1 MTNGAQNFVM
11 VGERTNVTGSAR
23 FRKLIEANDYAAAL
37 EVARQQVENGANMLD
52 VNMDEGMLDSEK
64 AMTTLLNLLAAE
76 PDISRVPIMIDSSKW
91 SVIEAGLKCVQG
103 KSVVNSISLKEG
115 EGPFLDHARK
125 VRRYGAAVVVMAFD
139 EKGQAETAERKFAIC
154 QRAYKLLTE
163 KVGFPPE
170 DIIFDPNIF
179 AVATGI
185 EEHNDYAS
193 AYIEATRRIKAELP
207 YVHVSGGV
215 SNLSFAFRGNER
227 VREAMHSVF
236 LYHAIQAGMDMGIV
250 NAGQLALYDDIDP
263 ELRELVEDVILNRRP
278 DATDRLLEAAERFK
292 GEGAQK
298 KEVDLSWRE
307 KPVEERLVHALVH
320 GIGTYIE
327 DDTEE
332 AREKAERPLHVIEG
346 PLMAGMN
353 VVGDLFGSGKM
364 FLPQVVKSARVMKQ
378 AVAYL
383 MPFME
388 QEKKDLGL
396 ADQPSAGKILLATVK
411 GDVHDIGK
419 NIVGV
424 VLQCNNYE
432 VIDLGVMV
440 PAQKIL
446 DTARERKV
454 DIVGLSGLIT
464 PSLDEM
470 CHVAAEMER
479 EGFDLPLLIGG
490 ATTSRVHTAVKISP
504 NYHKSQAIYVTDASR
519 AVGVVSSL
527 MSPDERRRAIAKV
540 REDYARMAESYARGQ
555 AEKVRTAIAEARANR
570 LNLDWAGHTPPKPTF
585 LGTRAFK
592 AYDLAELSRYIDW
605 TPFFHVW
612 ELKGTFPRIL
622 EDDKYG
628 EAARNLYEDARAML
642 KQLIEEKWL
651 TANGVVGFW
660 PANRIGDDIEIYTD
674 EMRTKRLAVLHTL
687 RQQMARDGSRANLAL
702 ADFVAPK
709 ETGIADY
716 VGGFTVTAGV
726 GEEDV
731 ALRFEHANDD
741 YSKIMIKALA
751 DRLAEAFAEAL
762 HEKVRRELWAY
773 APDEKLSNEQLIAE
787 DYAGIRPAPGY
798 PAQPDHTEKRTLFAL
813 LDAEKAVGVKLT
825 ESYAMWP
832 AAAVSGLYFSHPESR
847 YFGVGK
853 IGRDQVADYAGRKGW
868 SIEEAERW
876 LGPILNYDPKLIAN
890 AAE

>member
-1 MTNGAQNFVM
+1 MSNAAQDFVM
-11 VGERTNVTGSAR
+11 VGERTNVTGSAK
-23 FRKLIEANDYAAAL
+23 FRKLIEANDYPAAL

-52 VNMDEGMLDSEK
+52 VNMDEGMLDSEA
-64 AMTTLLNLLAAE
+64 AMVTFLNLLAAE

-115 EGPFLDHARK
+115 EGPFLDHAKK

-139 EKGQAETAERKFAIC
+139 EQGQAETATRKLEIC
-154 QRAYKLLTE
+154 KRAYQLLTE

-185 EEHNDYAS
+185 EEHSNYGL
-193 AYIEATRRIKAELP
+193 AYIEATRRIKEELP

-263 ELRELVEDVILNRRP
+263 ELRELVEDVILNRRE
-278 DATDRLLEAAERFK
+278 DATDRLLEAAEKYR

-298 KEVDLSWRE
+298 RDVDLAWRE

-320 GIGTYIE
+320 GVATYI
-327 DDTEE
+327 DADTEE
-332 AREKAERPLHVIEG
+332 ARAKAKRPLHVIEG
-346 PLMAGMN
+346 PLMAGMS

-388 QEKKDLGL
+388 KEKEDLGL
-396 ADQPSAGKILLATVK
+396 AQGEPAGRIVMATVK

-440 PAQKIL
+440 PAQRIL
-446 DTARERKV
+446 DTARERKA
-454 DIVGLSGLIT
+454 DIIGLSGLIT

-504 NYHKSQAIYVTDASR
+504 NYHRSQAIYVTDASR
-519 AVGVVSSL
+519 AVGVVSGL
-527 MSPDERRRAIAKV
+527 MSPEERPKAIARV
-540 REDYARMAESYARGQ
+540 REEYARMAESHARGR
-555 AEKVRTAIAEARANR
+555 AEKVRTSIADARANR
-570 LNLDWAGHTPPKPTF
+570 LKLDWKTYQPPKPTF
-585 LGTRAFK
+585 LGTRSFRG
-592 AYDLAELSRYIDW
+592 YDLAELAGYVDW
-605 TPFFHVW
+605 TPFFQAW
-612 ELKGTFPRIL
+612 ELKGAFPRIL
-622 EDDKYG
+622 QDDKYG
-628 EAARNLYEDARAML
+628 EAARNLFDDAQAML
-642 KQLIEEKWL
+642 KQLIAEKWL
-651 TANGVVGFW
+651 KANAVVGFW
-660 PANRIGDDIEIYTD
+660 PANSVGDDIELYTD
-674 EMRTKRLAVLHTL
+674 ESRSKVLATLHTL
-687 RQQMARDGSRANLAL
+687 RQQMARDGDKSNLAL
-702 ADFVAPK
+702 ADFIAPK
-709 ETGIADY
+709 EFRRRRLYRRLCRHRRHWRGRRCAEIRARQRRLLQDHGQGARRPPR
-716 VGGFTVTAGV
+716 GGLRRGAACEGAPR
-726 GEEDV
+726 
-731 ALRFEHANDD
+731 AL
-741 YSKIMIKALA
+741 
-751 DRLAEAFAEAL
+751 
-762 HEKVRRELWAY
+762 
-773 APDEKLSNEQLIAE
+773 
-787 DYAGIRPAPGY
+787 
-798 PAQPDHTEKRTLFAL
+798 
-813 LDAEKAVGVKLT
+813 
-825 ESYAMWP
+825 
-832 AAAVSGLYFSHPESR
+832 GLCA
-847 YFGVGK
+847 
-853 IGRDQVADYAGRKGW
+853 GRDAH
-868 SIEEAERW
+868 E
-876 LGPILNYDPKLIAN
+876 
-890 AAE
+890 

>member
-1 MTNGAQNFVM
+1 MSNGAQNFVM

-52 VNMDEGMLDSEK
+52 VNMDEGMLDSEG
-64 AMTTLLNLLAAE
+64 AMVTFLNLIAAE
-76 PDISRVPIMIDSSKW
+76 PDIARVPIMIDSSKW

-103 KSVVNSISLKEG
+103 KAVVNSISLKEG

-139 EKGQAETAERKFAIC
+139 EKGQADSVERKVAIC
-154 QRAYKLLTE
+154 KRAYRLLTE
-163 KVGFPPE
+163 EAGFPPE
-170 DIIFDPNIF
+170 DIVFDPNIF

-193 AYIEATRRIKAELP
+193 AYIEATRRIKSELP
-207 YVHVSGGV
+207 HVHVSGGV

-236 LYHAIQAGMDMGIV
+236 LYHAIAAGMDMGIV
-250 NAGQLALYDDIDP
+250 NAGQLTLYDDIEP
-263 ELRELVEDVILNRRP
+263 ELRTLVEDVILNRRA

-298 KEVDLSWRE
+298 REVDLSWRE
-307 KPVEERLVHALVH
+307 KPVEERLIHALVH
-320 GIGTYIE
+320 GIGNYVVE
-327 DDTEE
+327 DTEE
-332 AREKAERPLHVIEG
+332 ARAKAERPLHVIEG

-353 VVGDLFGSGKM
+353 VVGDLFGAGKM

-388 QEKKDLGL
+388 REKRELGL

-440 PAQKIL
+440 PAQVIL
-446 DTARERKV
+446 ETAREKKV
-454 DIVGLSGLIT
+454 DIIGLSGLIT

-527 MSPDERRRAIAKV
+527 MSPEERPKAIARV
-540 REDYARMAESYARGQ
+540 REEYRNMAESYARGQ
-555 AEKVRTAIAEARANR
+555 AEKRRASLQGGARQQAQARLGGLRAAE
-570 LNLDWAGHTPPKPTF
+570 TV
-585 LGTRAFK
+585 
-592 AYDLAELSRYIDW
+592 LSR
-605 TPFFHVW
+605 H
-612 ELKGTFPRIL
+612 PRL
-622 EDDKYG
+622 
-628 EAARNLYEDARAML
+628 R
-642 KQLIEEKWL
+642 QLRPRRSRPL
-651 TANGVVGFW
+651 H
-660 PANRIGDDIEIYTD
+660 
-674 EMRTKRLAVLHTL
+674 RLDAVL
-687 RQQMARDGSRANLAL
+687 SR
-702 ADFVAPK
+702 
-709 ETGIADY
+709 
-716 VGGFTVTAGV
+716 
-726 GEEDV
+726 
-731 ALRFEHANDD
+731 
-741 YSKIMIKALA
+741 
-751 DRLAEAFAEAL
+751 
-762 HEKVRRELWAY
+762 
-773 APDEKLSNEQLIAE
+773 
-787 DYAGIRPAPGY
+787 
-798 PAQPDHTEKRTLFAL
+798 
-813 LDAEKAVGVKLT
+813 
-825 ESYAMWP
+825 
-832 AAAVSGLYFSHPESR
+832 
-847 YFGVGK
+847 
-853 IGRDQVADYAGRKGW
+853 
-868 SIEEAERW
+868 
-876 LGPILNYDPKLIAN
+876 LGA
-890 AAE
+890 

>member
-64 AMTTLLNLLAAE
+64 AMVTLLNLLAAE

-139 EKGQAETAERKFAIC
+139 EQGQAETAERKFAIC

-185 EEHNDYAS
+185 EEHNDYAH
-193 AYIEATRRIKAELP
+193 AYIEATRRIKTELP

-263 ELRELVEDVILNRRP
+263 ELREMVEDVILNRRS

-332 AREKAERPLHVIEG
+332 TRAKAERPLHVIEG

-388 QEKKDLGL
+388 QEKRDLGL

-424 VLQCNNYE
+424 VLQCNNYD

-454 DIVGLSGLIT
+454 DIIGLSGLIT

-527 MSPDERRRAIAKV
+527 MSPEGRPKAIAKV
-540 REDYARMAESYARGQ
+540 REEYARMADSYARGQ
-555 AEKVRTAIAEARANR
+555 AEKARTSIADARANR
-570 LNLDWAGHTPPKPTF
+570 LKLDWAVYTPPKPTF

-592 AYDLAELSRYIDW
+592 AYDLAELARYIDW
-605 TPFFHVW
+605 TPFFHAW

-622 EDDKYG
+622 DDDKYG
-628 EAARNLYEDARAML
+628 EAARNLYDDARAML
-642 KQLIEEKWL
+642 KQLIDEKWL
-651 TANGVVGFW
+651 TANGAVGFW
-660 PANRIGDDIEIYTD
+660 PANSLGDDIELYAD
-674 EMRTKRLAVLHTL
+674 DRRTKRIAVLHTL

-709 ETGIADY
+709 ETGFADY
-716 VGGFTVTAGV
+716 VGSFAVTAGI
-726 GEEDV
+726 GEEEV
-731 ALRFEHANDD
+731 ARRFERANDD

-773 APDEKLSNEQLIAE
+773 APGEKLSNEQLIAE

-798 PAQPDHTEKRTLFAL
+798 PAQPDHTEKGTLFAL
-813 LDAEKAVGVKLT
+813 LDAEKAAGIKLT

-868 SIEEAERW
+868 SIEETERW
-876 LGPILNYDPKLIAN
+876 LGTILNYDPKLLAD

>member
-1 MTNGAQNFVM
+1 MTNAAQDFVM
-11 VGERTNVTGSAR
+11 VGERTNVTGSAK

-37 EVARQQVENGANMLD
+37 EVARDQVANGANMLD
-52 VNMDEGMLDSEK
+52 VNMDEGMLDSEA
-64 AMTTLLNLLAAE
+64 AMVTFLNLLAAE

-103 KSVVNSISLKEG
+103 KSVVNSISMKEG
-115 EGPFLDHARK
+115 EGAFLEHARK

-139 EKGQAETAERKFAIC
+139 EQGQAETAERKFEIC
-154 QRAYKLLTE
+154 KRAYTLLTE

-185 EEHNDYAS
+185 EEHSDYGR

-207 YVHVSGGV
+207 HVHVSGGV

-263 ELRELVEDVILNRRP
+263 ELRGLVEDVILNRRA
-278 DATDRLLEAAERFK
+278 DATDRLLEAAQRYR
-292 GEGAQK
+292 GGAAQK
-298 KEVDLSWRE
+298 REVDLAWRD
-307 KPVEERLVHALVH
+307 KPVEERLTHALVH
-320 GIGTYIE
+320 GIGTFVE
-327 DDTEE
+327 QDTEE
-332 AREKAERPLHVIEG
+332 ARAKAERPLHVIEG
-346 PLMAGMN
+346 PLMAGMS
-353 VVGDLFGSGKM
+353 VVGDLFGAGKM

-388 QEKKDLGL
+388 KEKEEQGL
-396 ADQPSAGKILLATVK
+396 AQGEPAGRIVLATVK

-454 DIVGLSGLIT
+454 DIIGLSGLIT

-504 NYHKSQAIYVTDASR
+504 NYSRSQAIYVTDASR
-519 AVGVVSSL
+519 AVGVVSGL
-527 MSPDERRRAIAKV
+527 MSPEERPKAIARV
-540 REDYARMAESYARGQ
+540 RQEYAHLVASHARGQ
-555 AEKVRTAIAEARANR
+555 AEKSRTTLAQARANR
-570 LNLDWAGHTPPKPTF
+570 LKLDWAAYAPPRPTF
-585 LGTRAFK
+585 LGTREFRN
-592 AYDLAELSRYIDW
+592 YDLVELARYIDW
-605 TPFFHVW
+605 TPFFQTW
-612 ELKGTFPRIL
+612 ELKGQYPRIL
-622 EDDKYG
+622 QDDKYG
-628 EAARNLYEDARAML
+628 ETARHLFDDAQAML
-642 KQLIEEKWL
+642 KQLIAEKWL
-651 TANGVVGFW
+651 KANAVVGFW
-660 PANRIGDDIEIYTD
+660 PANSVGDDIELYAD
-674 EMRTKRLAVLHTL
+674 ETRTERVATLHTL
-687 RQQMARDGSRANLAL
+687 RQQMARDGTRANLAL

-709 ETGIADY
+709 DTGVADFL
-716 VGGFTVTAGV
+716 GGFAVTAGI

-731 ALRFEHANDD
+731 ARRFELANDD
-741 YSKIMIKALA
+741 YSKIMVKALA

-773 APDEKLSNEQLIAE
+773 APDEKLSDADLIAE
-787 DYAGIRPAPGY
+787 NYAGIRPAPGY
-798 PAQPDHTEKRTLFAL
+798 PAQPDHTEKRTLFGL
-813 LDAEKAVGVKLT
+813 LDAEKATGLKLT

-832 AAAVSGLYFSHPESR
+832 AAAVSGLYFANPESR

-853 IGRDQVADYAGRKGW
+853 IARDQVADYAARKGW
-868 SIEEAERW
+868 TVDEAERW
-876 LGPILNYDPKLIAN
+876 LGPVLNYDPKRIAG